1 MSNDKN
7 TSHSAGHILRSTSVM
22 SLGTLASRVLGFVRD
37 IIFARFFGT
46 AAGAE
51 AFVVAFRLPN
61 LFRDLLGEGAA
72 NSSFIP
78 VMTEYKEK
86 RASELADFLN
96 VILAWA
102 FIMLCA
108 VTLLGMIFAPTVV
121 SLVAPGFKGDPAK
134 LKLTADLTR
143 IMFPYLIFIGITAFF
158 SAIQFTYGSFMMPAV
173 GPCLLNV
180 ALIVSTLISVWG
192 MKEPVYGLAFGVIA
206 GGVLQLYFQ
215 WRPLRHHNVHFA
227 WPKTLANPGAVQV
240 GRLILPRIL
249 GSAVYQLNVFID
261 TICASLAS
269 IVGPGG
275 IAAIYYANRLVLL
288 PVGLFGVSLVAACLP
303 LFSSHAVAGRN
314 EDLKRSIR
322 FAQENITFVM
332 MPSMVFL
339 VVLAEP
345 IVRLMFQRGQFDQYS
360 TVQTSTALVFFSLG
374 LVFFGTTKIM
384 AAAFHSLKDTRTP
397 VKAALVSLGVNAVL
411 NLTLMFPMKLAGIAL
426 ASSIASY
433 VNGAFMFRLLEKRLG
448 KFEPGYGVFVRKA
461 IVAGLAQAAAVA
473 GAWQWLPAVPEMVR
487 LIVVFGLGVVVYF
500 GCTLALGLEQSRK
513 LVASFKG
520 RRDTDTD

>member
-1 MSNDKN
+1 
-7 TSHSAGHILRSTSVM
+7 M

-51 AFVVAFRLPN
+51 AFVVALRLPN

-78 VMTEYKEK
+78 VMTEYKDK
-86 RASELADFLN
+86 SGHDLAEFLN
-96 VILAWA
+96 AILAWA
-102 FIMLCA
+102 FILLCA
-108 VTLLGMIFAPTVV
+108 VTLLGMIFAPVVV

-134 LKLTADLTR
+134 LALTVNLTQ

-173 GPCLLNV
+173 GPCLLNI
-180 ALIVSTLISVWG
+180 ALIVSTLVSVWY

-206 GGVLQLYFQ
+206 GGILQLYFQ
-215 WRPLRHHNVHFA
+215 WRPLRQHGVRFA
-227 WPKTLANPGAVQV
+227 LPKTLANPGAVQV

-269 IVGPGG
+269 VVGPGG

-288 PVGLFGVSLVAACLP
+288 PVGLFGVALVTACLP
-303 LFSSHAVAGRN
+303 IFSSHAVAGRN
-314 EDLKRSIR
+314 EDLKRSVR

-332 MPSMVFL
+332 LPSTVFL
-339 VVLAEP
+339 TVLAEP
-345 IVRLMFQRGQFDQYS
+345 IVRLMFQRGEFDRYS
-360 TVQTSTALVFFSLG
+360 TVQTSTALLFFSLG
-374 LVFFGTTKIM
+374 LVFFGTTKIL

-397 VKAALVSLGVNAVL
+397 VRAALVSLCVNAVL
-411 NLTLMFPMKLAGIAL
+411 NLALMFPMKLAGIAL
-426 ASSIASY
+426 ASSVASY
-433 VNGAFMFRLLEKRLG
+433 VNGAFMSRLLEKRLG

-461 IVAGLAQAAAVA
+461 LVAAFVQAAGVMA
-473 GAWQWLPAVPEMVR
+473 AWQGLSAVPELIR
-487 LIVVFGLGVVVYF
+487 LIIVIGLGAVVYF
-500 GCTLALGLEQSRK
+500 GCALVLGIDQARK
-513 LVASFKG
+513 LVISFQG
-520 RRDTDTD
+520 HTDKN